1 MEFLYQ
7 HFIINCIVSENSK
20 MLFVV
25 VTLSTVSLIALYS
38 LIDYTKKFKDE
49 RPDLG
54 GFGGRK

>member
-1 MEFLYQ
+1 
-7 HFIINCIVSENSK
+7 

-25 VTLSTVSLIALYS
+25 VTLSTVSLVALYS